1 MARHRNGLLLGSE
14 PVVQKRGEG
23 GDSSVSRVLA
33 ECLRSLELDPES
45 GTVVHFCNPS
55 ILDLEAGG

>member
-14 PVVQKRGEG
+14 PVVQKRSEG